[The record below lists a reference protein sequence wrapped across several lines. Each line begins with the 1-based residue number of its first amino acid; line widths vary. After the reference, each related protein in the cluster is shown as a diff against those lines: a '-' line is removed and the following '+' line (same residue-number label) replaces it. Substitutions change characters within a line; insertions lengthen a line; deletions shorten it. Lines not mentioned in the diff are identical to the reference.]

1 MCAHPELFAEAAA
14 LRLELPGLSG
24 GSPLIAWP
32 AARELFLAGYP
43 ASYDSLVIVVCLTL
57 PG

>member
-1 MCAHPELFAEAAA
+1 MPTLELFAEAPAR
-14 LRLELPGLSG
+14 RLELPGLLG
-24 GSPLIAWP
+24 GSPLVAWP
-32 AARELFLAGYP
+32 AARELFLAGYR

>member
-1 MCAHPELFAEAAA
+1 VSTLGVFADAAA
-14 LRLELPGLSG
+14 PRLELPGLLG
-24 GSPLIAWP
+24 GSPLVAWP

-43 ASYDSLVIVVCLTL
+43 ASYDSLVIVMCLTL